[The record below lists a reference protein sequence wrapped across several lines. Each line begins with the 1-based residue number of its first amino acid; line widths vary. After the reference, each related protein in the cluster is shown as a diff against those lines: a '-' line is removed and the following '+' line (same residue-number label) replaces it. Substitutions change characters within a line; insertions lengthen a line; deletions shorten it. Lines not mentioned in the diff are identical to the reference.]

1 MNRFEINAD
10 LGEHEDGGVIDAELM
25 PWIQRANVAC
35 GGHAGSD
42 TSMRL
47 ALTLAKQHHVLVGA
61 HPSYPDREGFG
72 RKELGLPLNVII
84 DSVRDQIL
92 RLLQSAAELGVRVDH
107 VKPHGALYNR
117 AAKEPALAEALV
129 AVIQSIDPQLALLG
143 LADSAMAE
151 AARSAKLRFIAEAF
165 IDRAYEPTGLLRP
178 RGLPGAVLDLG
189 QARAQAESLR
199 RGEVTCADGS
209 RRVLRA
215 ESFCVHG
222 DGREAARLLA
232 SLTPGAENIDNPA
245 TGR

>member
-10 LGEHEDGGVIDAELM
+10 LGEHEDGGAVDAELM
-25 PWIQRANVAC
+25 PWIQRANIAC
-35 GGHAGSD
+35 GGHAVSD

-72 RKELGLPLNVII
+72 RTELGLPLNVII
-84 DSVRDQIL
+84 DAVRVQIL
-92 RLLQSAAELGVRVDH
+92 RLLQLAAELGVRVDH

-117 AAKEPALAEALV
+117 AAKEPPLAEALV
-129 AVIQSIDPQLALLG
+129 AEIQSIDPELALLG
-143 LADSAMAE
+143 LADSAMAA
-151 AARSAKLRFIAEAF
+151 AARKANLRFIAEAF

-178 RGLPGAVLDLG
+178 RGLPGAVLNLE

-199 RGEVTCADGS
+199 QGEVTCADGS
-209 RRVLRA
+209 HRVLRA
-215 ESFCVHG
+215 QSFCVHG
-222 DGREAARLLA
+222 DGREAAVLLA
-232 SLTPGAENIDNPA
+232 SLTPSAENIDNPT